1 MSQKKNN
8 LTEFAMQTD
17 DAQALLANLL
27 ENGIITVSD
36 IRDAET
42 MNKKQAVLNLHP
54 YTISRGK
61 GNDTRW
67 QTYVEDVSKPGKRRK
82 VAKKTEAELI
92 DYLHEFYFGKVTP
105 DMQTLEDIYPEWFE
119 YKKMKVARLNTLH
132 RIDTDFKRFYENEP
146 LSVDLLQTPICQ
158 IKKLTVEKWAY
169 SMIHKHNLTYKAYQN
184 MITPLR
190 QMLDYMIDKEVL
202 TVNPVRNVKIDKGHF
217 KPSRKK
223 PAKTQI
229 FFTDEIEP
237 MMKAAYELAEETQN
251 ELFLAIPLF
260 FLTGIRMGECL
271 GLSFDDFYKEEHI
284 IRIHRSLIVVDTV
297 DENRNWQTRH
307 YQIDEYLKKNADER
321 EVIVTDECFEIAAK
335 VRQMQRKNGRESEYL
350 FTVKTP
356 SSLESKLKRVCRAA
370 GIDAKSPHKI
380 RKTYISTLVNQ
391 MMDLDFI
398 RTQVGHKEIQTT
410 LNSYTYSTSRA
421 EQKYADLTSIF
432 GKSKA
437 RTAENI

>member
-8 LTEFAMQTD
+8 LTEFAMQTA

-105 DMQTLEDIYPEWFE
+105 DMQTIPDLYPEWFE
-119 YKKMKVARLNTLH
+119 YKKMKVSRLNTLH
-132 RIDTDFKRFYENEP
+132 RIDTDYKRFYENDP
-146 LSVDLLQTPICQ
+146 LSKTLMSTPICQ
-158 IKKLTVEKWAY
+158 IKKLTVETWAY

-202 TVNPVRNVKIDKGHF
+202 TVNPVKNVKIDKGHF

-237 MMKAAYELAEETQN
+237 MMRAAYDLAEETSD
-251 ELFLAIPLF
+251 EMFFAIPLF
-260 FLTGIRMGECL
+260 FLSGIRIGECL
-271 GLSFDDFYKEEHI
+271 GLSFDDFLEDSHTL
-284 IRIHRSLIVVDTV
+284 RIHRSLVVVDTV
-297 DENRNWQTRH
+297 DENRSWGTRK
-307 YQIDEYLKKNADER
+307 YQIQEYLKKNADER
-321 EVIVTDECFEIAAK
+321 EVIVPDECFDIARKVKAK
-335 VRQMQRKNGRESEYL
+335 QLEKGLHSEYL
-350 FTVKTP
+350 FNVRTP
-356 SSLESKLKRVCRAA
+356 NNLQRKLAKVCEKA
-370 GIDAKSPHKI
+370 GVDSKSPHKI
-380 RKTYISTLVNQ
+380 RKTYISTLVNK
-391 MMDLDFI
+391 MMDLDFV

-410 LNSYTYSTSRA
+410 LNSYTYSTERA
-421 EQKYADLTSIF
+421 EKKYAELSSIF
-432 GKSKA
+432 GKKDSTSA
-437 RTAENI
+437 